1 MEDEEINIKKE
12 LFQNE
17 IVNKEYNI
25 DEFTEYVQ
33 QKTGKNIVILT
44 KNQRK
49 SYRFIDKAE
58 TLC

>member
-33 QKTGKNIVILT
+33 QKLEMKILIFLIG
-44 KNQRK
+44 Q
-49 SYRFIDKAE
+49 
-58 TLC
+58 